1 MGNAPISP
9 RERHDLA
16 SIPEVSSSQE
26 EGASE
31 ITQANSVNLVEI
43 ELESTQDEPGRY
55 LPKMM
60 HRFNT
65 GVIMPSKP
73 YGCGGA
79 STVGGIESPQWGWY
93 ISISPPTTDMHH
105 CGSRT
110 LHTSSANTS
119 QVSSGMAVSESST
132 ATSHQPNRIF
142 KDIHNRKRGRRSD
155 GRAFHSEGPVSA
167 FICEH
172 SVLYP
177 SAPFCNKIAMLHQA
191 RETIVLIEFRA
202 EIVAGQN
209 LRDHFQMVILRV
221 SFEFDLVDRLQMGYS
236 PGFFRIRN
244 FFSHLSQNAELN
256 SDGITYHHGDHP
268 DE

>member
-1 MGNAPISP
+1 MIQSRIGHTSTSFAHNLKLPLTSSLLSHHPLFLMGNAPISP

-60 HRFNT
+60 HRSNT

-79 STVGGIESPQWGWY
+79 STVGGIESPQCIDSPQWGWY
-93 ISISPPTTDMHH
+93 ISITPPASDMYH

-110 LHTSSANTS
+110 LHHKKQDSSANALRT
-119 QVSSGMAVSESST
+119 SSGMAVSESST
-132 ATSHQPNRIF
+132 ATTHRPNRIF
-142 KDIHNRKRGRRSD
+142 KDMQERTLRSD
-155 GRAFHSEGPVSA
+155 GRAFHS
-167 FICEH
+167 
-172 SVLYP
+172 
-177 SAPFCNKIAMLHQA
+177 K
-191 RETIVLIEFRA
+191 
-202 EIVAGQN
+202 
-209 LRDHFQMVILRV
+209 
-221 SFEFDLVDRLQMGYS
+221 
-236 PGFFRIRN
+236 
-244 FFSHLSQNAELN
+244 
-256 SDGITYHHGDHP
+256 
-268 DE
+268 